1 MSENLDHIQLLNK
14 EIKRILLKDW
24 DPIGIKDIA
33 EAQDEYD
40 SYVSLISQM
49 IISHK
54 SVHEIFEYLW
64 WIETEHMGL
73 IGNKQITKFI
83 AVKLQLLAK

>member
-1 MSENLDHIQLLNK
+1 MNENLDQNK
-14 EIKRILLKDW
+14 EIRRILLKDW

-33 EAQDEYD
+33 EAQDEYN
-40 SYVSLISQM
+40 SYVPLISQM

-83 AVKLQLLAK
+83 AEKLQSLAR

>member
-1 MSENLDHIQLLNK
+1 MEENLDHTQSFNN
-14 EIKRILLKDW
+14 EIRRILLKDW

-40 SYVSLISQM
+40 AYIPEISQM
-49 IISHK
+49 ITSHK
-54 SVHEIFEYLW
+54 SAHEIFEYLW

-73 IGNKQITKFI
+73 TGNKQITKFI
-83 AVKLQLLAK
+83 AAKLQSLFS

>member
-1 MSENLDHIQLLNK
+1 MEENLDHTQLFNK
-14 EIKRILLKDW
+14 EIRRILLKDW

-40 SYVSLISQM
+40 TYVPAISQM
-49 IISHK
+49 ITSHK

-83 AVKLQLLAK
+83 AAKLQSLFS